1 MKNTLA
7 ENLLRF
13 GVKNLNESLVRT
25 LLNEGIKAG
34 DNINTLDIGKV
45 DQSNW
50 PSEMAAMFANYKGI
64 IAPRSLNGDTFFAA
78 AVVAAFN
85 QKYMSDKKFK
95 KQFVPDT
102 TTTFSG
108 NPQYAQVM
116 MQLASSIQYNKQSV
130 NVYPAPTN
138 PTVVATIGRLKGPYS
153 YQVERVDQSA
163 SGYTAMIAYMNS
175 FNVQNISNYQTDVTY
190 GNEIVPDF
198 NQYDL
203 TQMVDQNNYVNL
215 FQTSIAAN
223 SLIFYTQ
230 GDKTPNTANKETGTQ
245 VVGAQAPQP
254 KAYDVS
260 FETDSANIPANDP
273 EVAKA
278 VQDAIAMFPDGNI
291 SNLTVISSAS
301 PEYANRAGG
310 PKTLADYGQTPL
322 TGTGKPAAGTDFKS
336 KNIELAYN
344 RGVSFMNSLNAGLKA
359 QGKPEV
365 ANYTVQ
371 WQISD
376 KGGVKVP
383 GRFAQVNWEKAG
395 TPGKEVGTM
404 QSTGTVGANV
414 SGKATFNVFQHT
426 FNW

>member
-1 MKNTLA
+1 MKNILA

-34 DNINTLDIGKV
+34 DAVATMSPTKV
-45 DQSNW
+45 DQTDW
-50 PSEMAAMFANYKGI
+50 TSEMAGMFSNYKALK
-64 IAPRSLNGDTFFAA
+64 APRSVSGDTFFAA
-78 AVVAAFN
+78 AMVAAFN
-85 QKYMSDKKFK
+85 QQWMSNKKFQ
-95 KQFVPDT
+95 KQFST
-102 TTTFSG
+102 AGSTIFSN
-108 NPQYAQVM
+108 NPEYAQQM
-116 MQLASSIQYNKQSV
+116 MQIASSIQYNKQSV
-130 NVYPAPTN
+130 NVYPAPTA
-138 PTVVATIGRLKGPYS
+138 PTTVATIGRIKDTS
-153 YQVERVDQSA
+153 QAMVQRVDQSY
-163 SGYTAMIAYMNS
+163 SSYMGIIAYMNS
-175 FNVQNISNYQTDVTY
+175 FNLENVSNYKTYVTA
-190 GNEIVPDF
+190 GEQFAPDF
-198 NQYDL
+198 TQYDL

-230 GDKTPNTANKETGTQ
+230 GDKIPNTADKETGTQ

-260 FETDSANIPANDP
+260 FETDSANIPTNDP

-301 PEYANRAGG
+301 PEYNSRGGG
-310 PKTLADYGQTPL
+310 PRTLADYGQKPV
-322 TGTGKPAAGTDFKS
+322 TGTGKPAAGTDNIS

-365 ANYTVQ
+365 TNYTVQ

-404 QSTGTVGANV
+404 KSTGTIGDTV
-414 SGKATFNVFQHT
+414 SGKATFNIFQHT
-426 FNW
+426 LNW

>member
-25 LLNEGIKAG
+25 LLNEGIKGG
-34 DNINTLDIGKV
+34 DQIDTLDPTKV
-45 DQSNW
+45 DQENW

-64 IAPRSLNGDTFFAA
+64 KAPKINGDTFFAA
-78 AVVAAFN
+78 AATAAFS
-85 QKYMSDKKFK
+85 QKYRSDKRFQ
-95 KQFVPDT
+95 KQFSSSNT
-102 TTTFSG
+102 TLISS
-108 NPQYAQVM
+108 NPEYAQIL
-116 MQLASSIQYNKQSV
+116 MQIASSIQYNKQSV
-130 NVYPAPTN
+130 NVYPAPAA
-138 PTVVATIGRLKGPYS
+138 PTTVATIGKLKNS
-153 YQVERVDQSA
+153 AYQVQRVDQSNSDY
-163 SGYTAMIAYMNS
+163 SGMIGYMNS
-175 FNVQNISNYQTDVTY
+175 FNLQNVSNYQTDINIDSRFQFAT
-190 GNEIVPDF
+190 DF
-198 NQYDL
+198 TQYDL

-260 FETDSANIPANDP
+260 FETDSANIPANDT

-301 PEYANRAGG
+301 PEYNSRGGG
-310 PKTLADYGQTPL
+310 PRTLADYGQTPL

-404 QSTGTVGANV
+404 QSTGTTGATTA
-414 SGKATFNVFQHT
+414 GKETFNVFQHT
-426 FNW
+426 FKW